1 MSKFWTKTLFWQ
13 RVRDS
18 LAIFGTPGGAIA
30 AYIETNPA
38 WLCLSAVSAV
48 LVALIAIWMADHDKN
63 GIVDIFEDNE
73 KEH

>member
-1 MSKFWTKTLFWQ
+1 MKTFLKKTIFWS

-30 AYIETNPA
+30 AYVETNPA

-48 LVALIAIWMADHDKN
+48 LVALIAIWMVDHDKN
-63 GIVDIFEDNE
+63 GIVDIFEDDE
-73 KEH
+73 KVR

>member
-30 AYIETNPA
+30 AYVDSNPF
-38 WLCLSAVSAV
+38 WLAVSVASAVAIG
-48 LVALIAIWMADHDKN
+48 LIAVWMVDHNKN
-63 GIVDIFEDNE
+63 GIVDLFE
-73 KEH
+73 